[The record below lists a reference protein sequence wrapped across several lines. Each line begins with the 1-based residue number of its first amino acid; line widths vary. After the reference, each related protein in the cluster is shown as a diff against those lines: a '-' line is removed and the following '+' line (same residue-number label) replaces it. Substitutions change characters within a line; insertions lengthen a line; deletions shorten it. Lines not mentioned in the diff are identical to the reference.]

1 MKSALSAPGVALGTG
16 RILSSQ
22 RSRHVTKQAQG
33 LALRP
38 HLLSQ
43 ERNRYFRIGA
53 SDPVIQGEGEVEG
66 GGEWK
71 LILKLIFHL
80 FLFYPKQKSALPPS
94 LTIYT
99 HNGPQTSIPWFWKC
113 G

>member
-1 MKSALSAPGVALGTG
+1 M
-16 RILSSQ
+16 
-22 RSRHVTKQAQG
+22 TKQAQG

-80 FLFYPKQKSALPPS
+80 FLFYPKQKSALSRPLPNTHTMTHKHPS
-94 LTIYT
+94 RGFGSVAELSSPELGKGLKADLDT
-99 HNGPQTSIPWFWKC
+99 NK
-113 G
+113 

>member
-1 MKSALSAPGVALGTG
+1 M
-16 RILSSQ
+16 
-22 RSRHVTKQAQG
+22 TKQAQG

-80 FLFYPKQKSALPPS
+80 FLFYPKQKSTLPP
-94 LTIYT
+94 LPYQIHTQWPTNI
-99 HNGPQTSIPWFWKC
+99 HPVVLG
-113 G
+113 